1 MYTIN
6 LNITPLAVAVFEGI
20 QGTLGLLNSYA
31 RRYPRTYAGYLQSQQ
46 DRHSNADKRDGCYD
60 DAGLFSC
67 SAH

>member
-20 QGTLGLLNSYA
+20 QGTLGRLNSYA
-31 RRYPRTYAGYLQSQQ
+31 RCYPRTYTGYLQSQQ
-46 DRHSNADKRDGCYD
+46 DRHSDPDGRDGCYY
-60 DAGLFSC
+60 DAGPFSR